1 MLRRRQAIQAEHG
14 QFIRRQLLAQAYRNL
29 WPMLG
34 MNLVASVGV
43 AFIIGTRQSWIA
55 LWVMLVV
62 LLTAIRARG
71 GMVAARVDFA
81 TASAPEIT
89 LWHRNFSIGVRCRA
103 TNALVRHQCGR
114 SPGRSFGLCTKPWSS
129 AAKIRLSSLER
140 VLRHTVLQPAVRVVR
155 SVPRTP
161 KRSSV
166 LRLSCYLL
174 AAVVGFA
181 PLPAAAAEISTHV
194 LDLARGV
201 GGRDVPVVL
210 LRKGENGRWD
220 EVGRGRTDENG
231 RVRSFGEPSRFAPGI
246 YKLQFDMAGY
256 PDAKAAPF
264 FPEIDLVFRVTDP
277 AAHYHV
283 PVVVSPFG
291 YSTYRGN

>member
-1 MLRRRQAIQAEHG
+1 M
-14 QFIRRQLLAQAYRNL
+14 
-29 WPMLG
+29 
-34 MNLVASVGV
+34 
-43 AFIIGTRQSWIA
+43 
-55 LWVMLVV
+55 
-62 LLTAIRARG
+62 
-71 GMVAARVDFA
+71 
-81 TASAPEIT
+81 
-89 LWHRNFSIGVRCRA
+89 
-103 TNALVRHQCGR
+103 
-114 SPGRSFGLCTKPWSS
+114 
-129 AAKIRLSSLER
+129 
-140 VLRHTVLQPAVRVVR
+140 
-155 SVPRTP
+155 
-161 KRSSV
+161 
-166 LRLSCYLL
+166 RLSCCLL

-181 PLPAAAAEISTHV
+181 PPPVTAAEISTHV

-210 LRKGENGRWD
+210 LRKSKNSLWD

-231 RVRSFGEPSRFAPGI
+231 RVRSFGEPSRYTPGT
-246 YKLQFDMAGY
+246 YKLHFDMSGY